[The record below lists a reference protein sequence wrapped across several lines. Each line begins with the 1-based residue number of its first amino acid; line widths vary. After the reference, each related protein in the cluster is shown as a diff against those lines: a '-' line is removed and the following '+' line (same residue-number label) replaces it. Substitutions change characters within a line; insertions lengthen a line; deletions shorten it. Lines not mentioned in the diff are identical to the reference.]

1 MNVTPFPHRPNMIV
15 VIIGA
20 IGAIILPTAAPERT
34 PCQEKAQPSR
44 KKTRLSF
51 SCQRSK
57 LVLDRFFTDS
67 VVNRHTN
74 REMKEN
80 IILPNNRDPETD
92 KLFSVHADF
101 FKFCF
106 LFSKRLICKAT
117 FMGFRRADFRADHP
131 CRETG
136 CCTSSIHSKDFST
149 FVNQHHSFRK
159 FSPHH
164 LKSIHHTFIDHF
176 STSIIFNDIVIICIV
191 LPYGA
196 ICATMK
202 TMVYDPIDFVLSYRT
217 LIIINW
223 T

>member
-1 MNVTPFPHRPNMIV
+1 MLV

-44 KKTRLSF
+44 KKTSLSL

-74 REMKEN
+74 SEMKEN

-117 FMGFRRADFRADHP
+117 FMGFWRADFRADHP

-136 CCTSSIHSKDFST
+136 CCTSSIHSKDIST

-159 FSPHH
+159 FSPHAPEKHQSHFYRPFFNLHHIQRHSYH
-164 LKSIHHTFIDHF
+164 LHCIAIWGNLRYNENHVIRPYRFRLIVS
-176 STSIIFNDIVIICIV
+176 DINYNQLDIKCF
-191 LPYGA
+191 GA
-196 ICATMK
+196 
-202 TMVYDPIDFVLSYRT
+202 
-217 LIIINW
+217 
-223 T
+223 